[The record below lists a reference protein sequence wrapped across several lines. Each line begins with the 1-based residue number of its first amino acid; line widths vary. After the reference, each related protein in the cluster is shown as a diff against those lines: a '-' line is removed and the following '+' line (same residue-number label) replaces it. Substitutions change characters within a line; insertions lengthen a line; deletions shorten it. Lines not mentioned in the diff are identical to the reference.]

1 MMQRSSTNS
10 RWRRRPLLGRLS
22 QAYFSLLLAPENI
35 DGLRAVSVARHG
47 AYEVRLVERF
57 DRARA
62 DFSSLWVKL
71 YRRDIASLL
80 DSRRC
85 EDLDHAEMLAK
96 HLLLRAKQLGSAH
109 A

>member
-22 QAYFSLLLAPENI
+22 QAYVSLLLAPENT
-35 DGLRAVSVARHG
+35 DG

-62 DFSSLWVKL
+62 DISSLWVKL

-85 EDLDHAEMLAK
+85 DDLDHAETLAK
-96 HLLLRAKQLGSAH
+96 HLLLRARQLGGAH